1 MPLFVNDFGDGKTF
15 LTIYEPSMEVLQ
27 LHGEVAYTM
36 GEIFSASAKLDFNQ
50 FTKLEREKKAWG
62 LIPLELDASLKWR
75 LMTDLWLRT
84 DLFAWDGP
92 EYRGKDG
99 DAFLKD
105 KGFAMPFDFR
115 DMDPR
120 KGSSPV
126 SPEKRKEFM
135 KQISPIYHISKET
148 APTFIITGDTD
159 ALVPHEQSVRFIAK
173 LKEMNVP
180 CKIDIRPG
188 LGHGWPTMGKDY
200 SLIADWFEEQ
210 MKGKP

>member
-1 MPLFVNDFGDGKTF
+1 MK
-15 LTIYEPSMEVLQ
+15 
-27 LHGEVAYTM
+27 
-36 GEIFSASAKLDFNQ
+36 
-50 FTKLEREKKAWG
+50 
-62 LIPLELDASLKWR
+62 
-75 LMTDLWLRT
+75 
-84 DLFAWDGP
+84 FAWHTIP
-92 EYRGKDG
+92 VAEK
-99 DAFLKD
+99 
-105 KGFAMPFDFR
+105 PR
-115 DMDPR
+115 DEQVR
-120 KGSSPV
+120 ILT
-126 SPEKRKEFM
+126 EL
-135 KQISPIYHISKET
+135 SPIYHISKET